1 MILQLI
7 IRELARLEVLFMT
20 HPFIVFEGID
30 GSGKTTQARLL
41 AQKLNGVYTSEPT
54 SSDYGLKI
62 RKSLNSTNSNDTEL
76 ALLFALDRLKHC
88 QTIQT
93 HLKTKPVI
101 CDRYYYSSLA
111 YQSMAGVDKEWL
123 KQINKHFLEPDVIV
137 FIKTNVEQAISR
149 LDTNEKYERKE
160 FLMKVQ
166 EEYEKTF
173 QNKKNVIIIDNTNMS
188 ILDTHKTICSRIKC
202 LL

>member
-1 MILQLI
+1 
-7 IRELARLEVLFMT
+7 MT

-62 RKSLNSTNSNDTEL
+62 RKLLNSTNSNDTEL